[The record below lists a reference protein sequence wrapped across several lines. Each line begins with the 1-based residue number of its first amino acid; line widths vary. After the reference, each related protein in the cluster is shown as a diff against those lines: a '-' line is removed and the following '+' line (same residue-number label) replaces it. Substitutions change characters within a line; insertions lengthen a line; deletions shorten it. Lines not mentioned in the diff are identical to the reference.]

1 VNAPFDEPT
10 IPPGLRRPLAA
21 IWISFGLHAA
31 LIALVQVASPGTPE
45 GGGTLIEARLEQ
57 VEAAP
62 PAQPVAAAPTL
73 APAETETAL
82 PAIEAAPPAAPPAI
96 EAAPPAAPPAVT
108 QAEVPAPAGTP
119 TASPAAI
126 SSPVD
131 LTYYSTREVDV
142 PPRALHDIVPG
153 YPEAAE
159 REARTGKVRLRLKLE
174 ADGRVSDVEVIGAD
188 PPGLFEESARA
199 AFAAARFSPA
209 YRGGKPVRVE
219 MMIEVAYDLENR
231 PE

>member
-1 VNAPFDEPT
+1 MNAPFDEPT

-31 LIALVQVASPGTPE
+31 LIALVQVASPGTQ
-45 GGGTLIEARLEQ
+45 GGGGAVIEARLEQ

-62 PAQPVAAAPTL
+62 PVAATPML
-73 APAETETAL
+73 APAATDTAL
-82 PAIEAAPPAAPPAI
+82 PATAAAPAAVPPVITETQTPVPAGTSAAPPAAI
-96 EAAPPAAPPAVT
+96 H
-108 QAEVPAPAGTP
+108 
-119 TASPAAI
+119 
-126 SSPVD
+126 SPVD

-153 YPEAAE
+153 YPQVAE

-219 MMIEVAYDLENR
+219 MLIEVAYDLENP

>member
-1 VNAPFDEPT
+1 MNAPFDEPT

-31 LIALVQVASPGTPE
+31 LIALVQVASPGTQGGE
-45 GGGTLIEARLEQ
+45 GTVIEARLEQ

-62 PAQPVAAAPTL
+62 PVAATPTL
-73 APAETETAL
+73 APAEADTAL
-82 PAIEAAPPAAPPAI
+82 PATEAAPPAAPPV
-96 EAAPPAAPPAVT
+96 VT
-108 QAEVPAPAGTP
+108 ESKAQAPAGTP
-119 TASPAAI
+119 AASPAAI

-142 PPRALHDIVPG
+142 PPRALHDIVPD

-219 MMIEVAYDLENR
+219 MMIEVAYDLENH

>member
-1 VNAPFDEPT
+1 MNAPFDEPT

-31 LIALVQVASPGTPE
+31 LIALVQVTSPGTQGDE
-45 GGGTLIEARLEQ
+45 GTVIEARLEQ

-62 PAQPVAAAPTL
+62 PVAAAPTL
-73 APAETETAL
+73 APAEADTAL
-82 PAIEAAPPAAPPAI
+82 PATEVAPPAAPPVVT
-96 EAAPPAAPPAVT
+96 EAEAPAS
-108 QAEVPAPAGTP
+108 AGTP
-119 TASPAAI
+119 AASPATI
-126 SSPVD
+126 RSPVD

-142 PPRALHDIVPG
+142 PPRALQDIVPG
-153 YPEAAE
+153 YPVAAE
-159 REARTGKVRLRLKLE
+159 REARTGTVRLRLKLE

-209 YRGGKPVRVE
+209 YRGGKPVRVQ
-219 MMIEVAYDLENR
+219 MMIEVAYDLENH

>member
-1 VNAPFDEPT
+1 MNAPFDEPT

-45 GGGTLIEARLEQ
+45 GGGTVIEARLEQ

-82 PAIEAAPPAAPPAI
+82 PAI

>member
-1 VNAPFDEPT
+1 MNAHFDEPT
-10 IPPGLRRPLAA
+10 IPHGLRRPLAA

-31 LIALVQVASPGTPE
+31 LIALVQVASPGTQG
-45 GGGTLIEARLEQ
+45 GGGTVIEARLAQ

-62 PAQPVAAAPTL
+62 PVAAAPTL
-73 APAETETAL
+73 APAETDAAL
-82 PAIEAAPPAAPPAI
+82 PATEAAPPETPPVVAETAA
-96 EAAPPAAPPAVT
+96 
-108 QAEVPAPAGTP
+108 PAPAGTP
-119 TASPAAI
+119 ATSPAASPAAI

-142 PPRALHDIVPG
+142 PPRALQDIVPV
-153 YPEAAE
+153 YPETAE
-159 REARTGKVRLRLKLE
+159 REARSGKVRLRLKLE
-174 ADGRVSDVEVIGAD
+174 VDGRVIDIEVIDAD

-209 YRGGKPVRVE
+209 YRGGKSVRVQ
-219 MMIEVAYDLENR
+219 MLIEVAYDLENP

>member
-1 VNAPFDEPT
+1 MNAPFDEPT

-45 GGGTLIEARLEQ
+45 GGGTVIEARLEQ

-62 PAQPVAAAPTL
+62 PAQPVGAAPTL

-82 PAIEAAPPAAPPAI
+82 PAIET
-96 EAAPPAAPPAVT
+96 APPAAPPAVT

>member
-1 VNAPFDEPT
+1 MNAPFDEPT

-31 LIALVQVASPGTPE
+31 LIALVQVAAPGTQGGE
-45 GGGTLIEARLEQ
+45 GTVIEARLEQ

-62 PAQPVAAAPTL
+62 PVAATPIL
-73 APAETETAL
+73 APAETDTVL
-82 PAIEAAPPAAPPAI
+82 PATEVAPPAAPP
-96 EAAPPAAPPAVT
+96 VV
-108 QAEVPAPAGTP
+108 AESKVQAPAGTP
-119 TASPAAI
+119 AASPAAI

-142 PPRALHDIVPG
+142 PPRALQDIVPG

-159 REARTGKVRLRLKLE
+159 REARTGTVRLRLKLE

-199 AFAAARFSPA
+199 AFATARFSPA

-219 MMIEVAYDLENR
+219 MLVEVAYDLENH

>member
-1 VNAPFDEPT
+1 M
-10 IPPGLRRPLAA
+10 
-21 IWISFGLHAA
+21 
-31 LIALVQVASPGTPE
+31 ASPGTPE

-82 PAIEAAPPAAPPAI
+82 PAIEAAPPAV
-96 EAAPPAAPPAVT
+96 PPAVT

>member
-1 VNAPFDEPT
+1 MNAPFDEPT
-10 IPPGLRRPLAA
+10 IPSGLRRPLAA

-45 GGGTLIEARLEQ
+45 GGGTVIEARLEQ

-82 PAIEAAPPAAPPAI
+82 PAI

>member
-1 VNAPFDEPT
+1 MNAPFDEPT

-45 GGGTLIEARLEQ
+45 GGGTVIEARLEQ
-57 VEAAP
+57 VAAAP

-82 PAIEAAPPAAPPAI
+82 PAI

>member
-10 IPPGLRRPLAA
+10 IPTGLRRPLAA

-45 GGGTLIEARLEQ
+45 GGGTVIEARLEQ

-62 PAQPVAAAPTL
+62 PVAATPTL
-73 APAETETAL
+73 LPAEADTAL
-82 PAIEAAPPAAPPAI
+82 PATEAAPTDVPPVVV
-96 EAAPPAAPPAVT
+96 EAEA
-108 QAEVPAPAGTP
+108 PAPAGTP
-119 TASPAAI
+119 AVSPAAI

-131 LTYYSTREVDV
+131 LTYYSTLEVDV

-153 YPEAAE
+153 YPQAAE

-188 PPGLFEESARA
+188 PPGLFEESARVA
-199 AFAAARFSPA
+199 LATARFSPA

-219 MMIEVAYDLENR
+219 MMIEVVNDLENH

>member
-1 VNAPFDEPT
+1 MNAPFDEPT
-10 IPPGLRRPLAA
+10 IPSGLRRPLAA

-31 LIALVQVASPGTPE
+31 LIALVQVASPGTQG
-45 GGGTLIEARLEQ
+45 GGGTVIEARLEQ

-62 PAQPVAAAPTL
+62 PVAVAPTL
-73 APAETETAL
+73 APAETDTAL
-82 PAIEAAPPAAPPAI
+82 PAPEAAPPEAAPPAAAPVVA
-96 EAAPPAAPPAVT
+96 ETAA
-108 QAEVPAPAGTP
+108 PAPAG
-119 TASPAAI
+119 ARAAAPAAI
-126 SSPVD
+126 SSSVD

-142 PPRALHDIVPG
+142 PPRALKDIVPV

-159 REARTGKVRLRLKLE
+159 REARTGKVRLHLKLDV
-174 ADGRVSDVEVIGAD
+174 DGRVSEVEVIGAD

-209 YRGGKPVRVE
+209 YRGGRPVRVQ
-219 MMIEVAYDLENR
+219 MMIEVMYDLESR

>member
-1 VNAPFDEPT
+1 MNAPFDEPT

-45 GGGTLIEARLEQ
+45 GGGTVIEARLEQ

-82 PAIEAAPPAAPPAI
+82 PAIEAAPPAV
-96 EAAPPAAPPAVT
+96 PPAVT

>member
-1 VNAPFDEPT
+1 MNAPFDEPT

-45 GGGTLIEARLEQ
+45 GGGTVIEARLEQ

-82 PAIEAAPPAAPPAI
+82 PAI

-159 REARTGKVRLRLKLE
+159 REARTGTVRLRLKLE

>member
-1 VNAPFDEPT
+1 MNAPFDEPT

-31 LIALVQVASPGTPE
+31 LIALVQVAAPGTQGGE
-45 GGGTLIEARLEQ
+45 GTVIEARLEQ

-62 PAQPVAAAPTL
+62 PVAATPIL
-73 APAETETAL
+73 APAETDTVL
-82 PAIEAAPPAAPPAI
+82 PATEVAPPAAPPV
-96 EAAPPAAPPAVT
+96 VT
-108 QAEVPAPAGTP
+108 ESKVQAPAGTP
-119 TASPAAI
+119 AASPAAI

-142 PPRALHDIVPG
+142 PPRALQDIVPG

-159 REARTGKVRLRLKLE
+159 REARTGTVRLRLKLE

-199 AFAAARFSPA
+199 AFATARFSPA

-219 MMIEVAYDLENR
+219 MLVEVAYDLENH

>member
-1 VNAPFDEPT
+1 MNVPFDEPT
-10 IPPGLRRPLAA
+10 IPCGLRRPLAA

-31 LIALVQVASPGTPE
+31 LIALVQVASPGTQG
-45 GGGTLIEARLEQ
+45 GGGTVIEARLEQ
-57 VEAAP
+57 VEVAP
-62 PAQPVAAAPTL
+62 PVAATSTL
-73 APAETETAL
+73 APAEADTAL
-82 PAIEAAPPAAPPAI
+82 PATEVVPPAAPPVVTET
-96 EAAPPAAPPAVT
+96 EAPGS
-108 QAEVPAPAGTP
+108 AGTP
-119 TASPAAI
+119 ATSPAAI

-142 PPRALHDIVPG
+142 PPRALHDIVPD

-159 REARTGKVRLRLKLE
+159 REALSGKVRLHLKLDV
-174 ADGRVSDVEVIGAD
+174 DGRVSDVEVIGAD

-209 YRGGKPVRVE
+209 YRGGKPVRVQ
-219 MMIEVAYDLENR
+219 MMIEVEYGLENH

>member
-1 VNAPFDEPT
+1 MNAPFDEPT
-10 IPPGLRRPLAA
+10 IPSGLRRPLAA

-31 LIALVQVASPGTPE
+31 LIALVQVASPGTQ
-45 GGGTLIEARLEQ
+45 GGGGAVIEARLEQ
-57 VEAAP
+57 VVAAP
-62 PAQPVAAAPTL
+62 PEQAVAVAPTL
-73 APAETETAL
+73 APTDAETAL
-82 PAIEAAPPAAPPAI
+82 PATELV
-96 EAAPPAAPPAVT
+96 PPAAPPAVT
-108 QAEVPAPAGTP
+108 EAEAPAPAGTP
-119 TASPAAI
+119 PASPVAI

-159 REARTGKVRLRLKLE
+159 REAQSGKVRLSLKL
-174 ADGRVSDVEVIGAD
+174 DVNGRVSDVEVVDAD

-209 YRGGKPVRVE
+209 YRGGKPVRVQ
-219 MMIEVAYDLENR
+219 MMIEVVYDLEGR

>member
-1 VNAPFDEPT
+1 MNAPFDEPT

-31 LIALVQVASPGTPE
+31 LIALVQVASPGTQGGE
-45 GGGTLIEARLEQ
+45 GTVIEARLEQ

-62 PAQPVAAAPTL
+62 PVAAAPTL
-73 APAETETAL
+73 APAEADTAL
-82 PAIEAAPPAAPPAI
+82 PVTEAAPPAALPVVNESKAQ
-96 EAAPPAAPPAVT
+96 APVG
-108 QAEVPAPAGTP
+108 APA
-119 TASPAAI
+119 ASPAAI

-153 YPEAAE
+153 YPQAAE
-159 REARTGKVRLRLKLE
+159 REARTGTVRLRLKLE
-174 ADGRVSDVEVIGAD
+174 VDGRVSDVEVIGAD

-219 MMIEVAYDLENR
+219 MMIEVAYDLENH

>member
-1 VNAPFDEPT
+1 MNAPFDEPT

-45 GGGTLIEARLEQ
+45 GGGTVIEARLEQ

-82 PAIEAAPPAAPPAI
+82 PAI

-188 PPGLFEESARA
+188 PPGLFEASARA

>member
-1 VNAPFDEPT
+1 MNAPFDEPT

-45 GGGTLIEARLEQ
+45 GGGTVIEARLEQ

-62 PAQPVAAAPTL
+62 PAQAVAAAPTL

-82 PAIEAAPPAAPPAI
+82 PAIEAAPPAV
-96 EAAPPAAPPAVT
+96 PPAVT

-159 REARTGKVRLRLKLE
+159 REARTGTVRLRLKLE

>member
-1 VNAPFDEPT
+1 MNAPFDEPT

-31 LIALVQVASPGTPE
+31 LIALVQVAAPGTQGGE
-45 GGGTLIEARLEQ
+45 GTVIEARLEQ

-62 PAQPVAAAPTL
+62 PVAATPIL
-73 APAETETAL
+73 APAETDTVV
-82 PAIEAAPPAAPPAI
+82 PATEVAPPAAPPV
-96 EAAPPAAPPAVT
+96 VT
-108 QAEVPAPAGTP
+108 ESKVQAPAGTP
-119 TASPAAI
+119 AASPAAI
-126 SSPVD
+126 HSPVD

-142 PPRALHDIVPG
+142 PPRALQDIVPG

-159 REARTGKVRLRLKLE
+159 REARTGTVRLRLKLE

-199 AFAAARFSPA
+199 AFATARFSPA

-219 MMIEVAYDLENR
+219 MLVEVAYDLENH